1 MLKNVTFLTC
11 FLGAASSANA
21 ACISVAELRGED
33 PNTNSYV
40 HEVKR
45 ETDRSVSVYR
55 RGQSFEEFVEVIR
68 EGACIVSIQPLN
80 SDQFLARYLEY
91 PEPWIAEQEGADN
104 EGMAEGEVARGA
116 DLPLSGETALSLPL
130 STQTPDQK
138 TAFRGLSLGMTRD
151 EIMSVK
157 IDGFKPVFS
166 KGVTL
171 DGGYSTK
178 SSVSFK
184 STSEETCASA
194 ELSDANMRVE
204 KLTLHECLFGSKDA
218 SLQMFTQKFADS
230 YGIEKMIGSQK
241 LLDAG
246 TEASFEGETNAGEKV
261 KISKGTARYKNIGRV
276 SIPIRVEIT
285 EGLSIGAF
293 D

>member
-1 MLKNVTFLTC
+1 
-11 FLGAASSANA
+11 
-21 ACISVAELRGED
+21 
-33 PNTNSYV
+33 
-40 HEVKR
+40 
-45 ETDRSVSVYR
+45 
-55 RGQSFEEFVEVIR
+55 
-68 EGACIVSIQPLN
+68 
-80 SDQFLARYLEY
+80 
-91 PEPWIAEQEGADN
+91 
-104 EGMAEGEVARGA
+104 
-116 DLPLSGETALSLPL
+116 
-130 STQTPDQK
+130 
-138 TAFRGLSLGMTRD
+138 
-151 EIMSVK
+151 MSVK